1 METHGILFWN
11 TVELANNK
19 SPSSCLAFSRE
30 ICVKTSTHDVAKE
43 DEEEEEEEEVDKDDD
58 DEEERESLQ
67 QTMPGAG

>member
-1 METHGILFWN
+1 METQGILFWN

-30 ICVKTSTHDVAKE
+30 ICVKTSAHDEAKE
-43 DEEEEEEEEVDKDDD
+43 AEEEEEEEVVDD

-67 QTMPGAG
+67 QMMPGAG

>member
-1 METHGILFWN
+1 METHGIFLWN
-11 TVELANNK
+11 TVELANNI

-30 ICVKTSTHDVAKE
+30 ICVKTSTHDEAKE
-43 DEEEEEEEEVDKDDD
+43 AEEEEEEEVDKDDD